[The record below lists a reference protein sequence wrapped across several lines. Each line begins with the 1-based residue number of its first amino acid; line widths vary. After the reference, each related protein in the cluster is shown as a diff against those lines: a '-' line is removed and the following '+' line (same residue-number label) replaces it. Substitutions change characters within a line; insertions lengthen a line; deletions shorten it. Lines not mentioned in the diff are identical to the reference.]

1 MSKRKLGHDGNSH
14 ELDEEDEED
23 EEDELIHSTQ
33 DHKDRPQKQQR
44 VENGKNVNNNNKQIT
59 PIKRQQPPVSNGK
72 LKKLKAE
79 SSDEESNSSGS
90 EDDDENSSGSDS
102 GSSDEEEEEDGDGNS
117 EDERETVRREQ
128 QLKSGLTEPEAGII
142 ESITLENFMCHQH
155 FKLEFCSNVNFIA
168 GENGS
173 GKSAV
178 LIALIVCL
186 GAKAG
191 FTNRGSKL
199 SDLVKAETNTAVI
212 TVKLRNQG
220 QEAFKPEKYG
230 PSVIIERRIS
240 KTGASGYKVKDY
252 NGRTVSDKF
261 NDVSLILEQFNIQID
276 NPMSILTQDTSRQFL
291 NSAGPQDKYKSFL
304 MATQLDK
311 MTKDYVTIRE
321 HIDKIKDM
329 LSQKVVVIQELEKK
343 VKAYNDEYKELQQMV
358 GLERK
363 ISEFKNQ
370 LAWSFVVEA
379 EREAKRKEK
388 QVTDSEKETNFEND
402 VKKID
407 ENIEKHNTAIND
419 TRDEIKEFS
428 DQIKIQE
435 QKKETNNRE
444 ILTIEREEAKITTQI
459 EANNKKRVQRKQ
471 RRHLQ
476 LQSINDIKE
485 RNAQLANNQSKL
497 DEINKKGQQKLQLEA
512 RKEEL
517 IREKED
523 LMREREN
530 IKKDYQNQR
539 STLQQ
544 MNKEYE
550 GLRVQLNNLKSTQK
564 GENQAYGKGMTDFL
578 NKIQANRRM
587 FSKLPI
593 GPVGLNLK
601 IKNENWAFAI
611 ESAITK
617 LTLKNFLVYSIPDG
631 MALQK
636 LGQQFGIK
644 VDFTKIP
651 ETNEV
656 YKTLDHDELDPS
668 IITVLRVLDSP
679 SHAIINFLID
689 SKKVEQIGLGN
700 NRKEIDQILYTDRC
714 PRGLTQF
721 YDSLGNN
728 YSKLKSGNP
737 FYQAAKN
744 SGEATMLRV
753 NSDAAIQRTQ
763 RDLDS
768 RLPALTQQKKIEQEL
783 GNNIQSIERK
793 IGQNDQDQNMC
804 SRKILQVSNEIK
816 FIEDTLV
823 QQTDDYSE
831 LELGLASLDEEIK
844 SMEEEINN
852 QKAQRNEVAS
862 RKEPFINDNK
872 ALDDQIQ
879 VLSNQL
885 GNIENGLRKYND
897 NLRRLMTNRQA
908 LLQQQ
913 DRNNRERNQ
922 LKDDYQKILE
932 VVKETTEKATQIC
945 ERVDVP
951 PNETNTS
958 LTNKIIQFT
967 KQLEKESKGKRS
979 RSEALKL
986 FQDTNNSLKEISEQ
1000 RDNISELA
1008 AILERNLNERYKKWQ
1023 RFRLSIS
1030 RRSDQYFNIFLSKK
1044 GYTGSLTFDH
1054 QNGKLDIN
1062 VDLQKAMPSN
1072 QNGAAKGDTKGL
1084 SGGERSFST
1093 VSLLLAFWE
1102 NMECPFRA
1110 MDEFDVFMDEVNR
1123 SISINL
1129 LMSKAEENRSKQYI
1143 FVTPLALNSIT
1154 ASEYVKIFR
1163 VLPPIR
1169 TGGDVIVETE

>member
-14 ELDEEDEED
+14 ELDEEEEEED
-23 EEDELIHSTQ
+23 DELIHSTQ
-33 DHKDRPQKQQR
+33 DNEDRPQKQQR
-44 VENGKNVNNNNKQIT
+44 VENNNNNRNNNKNKQST
-59 PIKRQQPPVSNGK
+59 PTKQQQPISNGR

-79 SSDEESNSSGS
+79 SSDEESGSSGS
-90 EDDDENSSGSDS
+90 EEDDDDDDDEEDDSSGSDS
-102 GSSDEEEEEDGDGNS
+102 GSDEDGNS
-117 EDERETVRREQ
+117 DDEREAVRREQ
-128 QLKSGLTEPEAGII
+128 QLKSGITEPEAGII
-142 ESITLENFMCHQH
+142 ESITLENFMCHRH
-155 FKLEFCSNVNFIA
+155 FKLDFCSNVNFIA

-220 QEAFKPEKYG
+220 QEAFKPERYG

-240 KTGASGYKVKDY
+240 RTGASGYKVKDY
-252 NGRTVSDKF
+252 NGKTVSDKF

-311 MTKDYVTIRE
+311 MTKDYITIRE

-343 VKAYNDEYKELQQMV
+343 VREYQKEYKDLEQMV

-370 LAWSFVVEA
+370 LAWSFVVES

-388 QVTDSEKETNFEND
+388 QLAESESKCFDN
-402 VKKID
+402 
-407 ENIEKHNTAIND
+407 
-419 TRDEIKEFS
+419 EIKKAEETIQSYNGSIETINKDITEFT

-435 QKKETNNRE
+435 QKKESNNRE
-444 ILTIEREEAKITTQI
+444 ILAIEREEAKIQMQI
-459 EANNKKRVQRKQ
+459 EANNKKKQQRKQ
-471 RRHLQ
+471 RRQLQ
-476 LQSINDIKE
+476 LRSIEEIKE
-485 RNAQLANNQSKL
+485 KNSRLADNQSKL
-497 DEINKKGQQKLQLEA
+497 DDIKRKEQQKLQLEA

-517 IREKED
+517 IKEKEE
-523 LMREREN
+523 LMGQRESLKR
-530 IKKDYQNQR
+530 DYQNQR
-539 STLQQ
+539 SILQQ
-544 MNKEYE
+544 MNREFE
-550 GLRVQLNNLKSTQK
+550 GLKTQLNNLRSTQK

-578 NKIQANRRM
+578 HKIEASRRA

-611 ESAITK
+611 ESAISK
-617 LTLKNFLVYSIPDG
+617 ATLKNFLVFSIPDG
-631 MALQK
+631 IALQK
-636 LGQQFGIK
+636 MGQQFGIK
-644 VDFTKIP
+644 VDYTKIP
-651 ETNEV
+651 ETTEV
-656 YKTLDHDELDPS
+656 YRTVEHDELDPS
-668 IITVLRVLDSP
+668 LVTVLRILDSP
-679 SHAIINFLID
+679 SHFIINFLID
-689 SKKVEQIGLGN
+689 AKKVEQIGLGN
-700 NRKEIDQILYTDRC
+700 DRKEIDDILYTAKC
-714 PRGLTQF
+714 PRGLSQF
-721 YDSLGNN
+721 YDPQGNN
-728 YSKLKSGNP
+728 YSKTKSGNA
-737 FYQAAKN
+737 FYQAARN

-763 RDLDS
+763 KDIES
-768 RLPALTQQKKIEQEL
+768 RLPALNQQKKVDQEL
-783 GNNIQSIERK
+783 NSEIQTIERK
-793 IGQNDQDQNMC
+793 INQNDQDQNQC
-804 SRKILQVSNEIK
+804 SRKILQISNEIK
-816 FIEDTLV
+816 SIEDTLV

-831 LELGLASLDEEIK
+831 LEIGLASLDEEIQ
-844 SMEEEINN
+844 SMDDEINT
-852 QKAQRNEVAS
+852 QKAQRNEVAAK
-862 RKEPFINDNK
+862 KEPFIESNRV
-872 ALDDQIQ
+872 LDAQIE
-879 VLSNQL
+879 VLTNQL
-885 GNIENGLRKYND
+885 GNIEQKLRKFNDGLRRIN
-897 NLRRLMTNRQA
+897 TNKQSL
-908 LLQQQ
+908 LLQQGKHAQ
-913 DRNNRERNQ
+913 EREK
-922 LKDDYQKILE
+922 LKAEYQKILE
-932 VVKETTEKATQIC
+932 QVQEKTDKATQIC
-945 ERVDVP
+945 ERIEVP
-951 PNETNTS
+951 PNETDTS

-986 FQDTNNSLKEISEQ
+986 FQEANNSLKEISEQ
-1000 RDNISELA
+1000 RDNIAELA
-1008 AILERNLNERYKKWQ
+1008 SILEKNLNERYKKWQ

-1054 QNGKLDIN
+1054 QNAKLDIH
-1062 VDLQKAMPSN
+1062 VELQKALPSN
-1072 QNGAAKGDTKGL
+1072 QNGGVKGDTKGL

-1143 FVTPLALNSIT
+1143 FVTPLALNHIKT
-1154 ASEYVKIFR
+1154 SEYVKVFR
-1163 VLPPIR
+1163 VRAPVR
-1169 TGGDVIVETE
+1169 TGGDVTVETD

>member
-14 ELDEEDEED
+14 ELDEEEEEED
-23 EEDELIHSTQ
+23 DDDELIHSTQ
-33 DHKDRPQKQQR
+33 DQDRPHKQQR
-44 VENGKNVNNNNKQIT
+44 VENGKQMTPTKQQQQQQ
-59 PIKRQQPPVSNGK
+59 QQPISNGR
-72 LKKLKAE
+72 LKKLKAQ
-79 SSDEESNSSGS
+79 SSDEESGSS
-90 EDDDENSSGSDS
+90 EDDEEDDEDVDSSGSDS
-102 GSSDEEEEEDGDGNS
+102 GSSDDDEDDGNS
-117 EDERETVRREQ
+117 EDEREAVRREQ
-128 QLKSGLTEPEAGII
+128 QLKSGVTEPEAGII
-142 ESITLENFMCHQH
+142 ESITLENFMCHRH
-155 FKLEFCSNVNFIA
+155 FKLDFCSNVNFIA

-230 PSVIIERRIS
+230 KSVIIERRIS
-240 KTGASGYKVKDY
+240 RTGSSGYKVKDY
-252 NGRTVSDKF
+252 NGKTVSDKF
-261 NDVSLILEQFNIQID
+261 NDVSLILEQFNVQID

-311 MTKDYVTIRE
+311 MTKDYTTIRE

-329 LSQKVVVIQELEKK
+329 LSQKVVVIQELQRK
-343 VKAYNDEYKELQQMV
+343 VIEYRKEYKDLEQMV

-363 ISEFKNQ
+363 INEFKNL
-370 LAWSFVVEA
+370 LAWSFVVES

-388 QVTDSEKETNFEND
+388 QVAEAEERSFDNDIRKADET
-402 VKKID
+402 
-407 ENIEKHNTAIND
+407 IEKYNKSIED
-419 TRDEIKEFS
+419 IKKDIKEFT

-435 QKKETNNRE
+435 QKKESNNRE
-444 ILTIEREEAKITTQI
+444 ILTIEREEAKIQTQI
-459 EANNKKRVQRKQ
+459 EANNKKRQQRKQ

-476 LQSINDIKE
+476 LQSINEIKE

-497 DEINKKGQQKLQLEA
+497 DEIKKKGQQKLQLEA

-517 IREKED
+517 IKEKED
-523 LMREREN
+523 LMRDREN
-530 IKKDYQNQR
+530 LKRDYQNQR
-539 STLQQ
+539 TITQQ
-544 MNKEYE
+544 MNREYE
-550 GLRVQLNNLKSTQK
+550 GLKVQLNNLRSTQK

-578 NKIQANRRM
+578 HKIEASRRN

-593 GPVGLNLK
+593 GPIGLSLK
-601 IKNENWAFAI
+601 IKNESWAFAI
-611 ESAITK
+611 ESAISK
-617 LTLKNFLVYSIPDG
+617 ATLRNFLVFSIPDG
-631 MALQK
+631 ITLQK

-644 VDFTKIP
+644 VDYTKIP
-651 ETNEV
+651 ETTEV
-656 YKTLDHDELDPS
+656 YKTVEHDELDPS
-668 IITVLRVLDSP
+668 LSTVLRVLDSP
-679 SHAIINFLID
+679 SHFIINFLID
-689 SKKVEQIGLGN
+689 TKKVEQIGLGN
-700 NRKEIDQILYTDRC
+700 DRKEIDSVLYTDRC
-714 PRGLTQF
+714 PRGLSQF
-721 YDSLGNN
+721 FDPQGNN
-728 YSKLKSGNP
+728 YSKTKSGNP

-763 RDLDS
+763 RDMES
-768 RLPALTQQKKIEQEL
+768 KLPALNQQKKIEQEL
-783 GNNIQSIERK
+783 SSDVQAIEHK
-793 IGQNDQDQNMC
+793 INQNDQDQNQC
-804 SRKILQVSNEIK
+804 SRKILQITNEIK
-816 FIEDTLV
+816 SIEDTLV

-831 LELGLASLDEEIK
+831 LEIGLASLDEEIK
-844 SMEEEINN
+844 SMDEEINI
-852 QKAQRNEVAS
+852 QKAQRTEVAAQ
-862 RKEPFINDNK
+862 KGPFAENNR
-872 ALDDQIQ
+872 ALDDQID

-885 GNIENGLRKYND
+885 GNIENNLRKFNDGLRKLN
-897 NLRRLMTNRQA
+897 NNKQA

-913 DRNNRERNQ
+913 GRSAQERDQ
-922 LKDDYQKILE
+922 FKAEYQRILE
-932 VVKETTEKATQIC
+932 IVKEKTDKATQIC
-945 ERVDVP
+945 ERIEIP
-951 PNETNTS
+951 ANETNTS
-958 LTNKIIQFT
+958 LTNKIIQYT
-967 KQLEKESKGKRS
+967 KQLEKESRGKRS
-979 RSEALKL
+979 RTEALKL
-986 FQDTNNSLKEISEQ
+986 FQDANNSLKEISEQ
-1000 RDNISELA
+1000 RDNIEELA
-1008 AILERNLNERYKKWQ
+1008 TILERNLNDRYKKWQ

-1062 VDLQKAMPSN
+1062 VELQKALPSN
-1072 QNGAAKGDTKGL
+1072 QNGTAKGDTKGL

-1143 FVTPLALNSIT
+1143 FVTPLALNHIKT
-1154 ASEYVKIFR
+1154 SEYVKVFR
-1163 VLPPIR
+1163 VRAPVR
-1169 TGGDVIVETE
+1169 TGGDVTVETD